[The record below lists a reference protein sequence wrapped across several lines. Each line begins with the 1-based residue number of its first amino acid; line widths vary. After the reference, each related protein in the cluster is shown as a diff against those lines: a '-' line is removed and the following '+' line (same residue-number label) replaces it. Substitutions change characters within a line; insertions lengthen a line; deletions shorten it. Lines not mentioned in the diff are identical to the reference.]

1 MVIKQPACQSVGR
14 QFGVQRA
21 DFLSHSVPSWRES
34 AVLAAPGLDAGHRG
48 GSMGTST
55 LEFHARLPRWSS
67 TLEFRSRIGNPNDI
81 RTGPI
86 HALLLRPDAAHCK

>member
-1 MVIKQPACQSVGR
+1 MGRGRGARAMVIKQPACQSVGR
-14 QFGVQRA
+14 QSGVQWA

-34 AVLAAPGLDAGHRG
+34 AVLAAPGLDAGRGG
-48 GSMGTST
+48 GSMGT
-55 LEFHARLPRWSS
+55 S